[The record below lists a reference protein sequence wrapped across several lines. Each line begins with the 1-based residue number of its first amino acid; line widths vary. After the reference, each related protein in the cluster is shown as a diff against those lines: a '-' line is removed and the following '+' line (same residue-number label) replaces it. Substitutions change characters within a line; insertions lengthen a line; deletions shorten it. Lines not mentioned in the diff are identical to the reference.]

1 MAYVSQEM
9 KAKLAPTIK
18 AICKKY
24 GIKASIAVRHH
35 STLVLNIKQGEIDFI
50 ENYIQTDAE
59 KNYGNK
65 MSEDQVA
72 YIRKNQSLDVNTYWV
87 KDHYSGR
94 AKSFLTEMIA
104 AMEGPDFFNEDDAQT
119 DYFHRSHYIDIN
131 IGQWNKPYALVK

>member
-24 GIKASIAVRHH
+24 GVKASIAVRHH
-35 STLVLNIKQGEIDFI
+35 STLVLNIKQGKIDFI
-50 ENYIQTDAE
+50 ENYIGTDA
-59 KNYGNK
+59 NVMHGRK
-65 MSEDQVA
+65 MSQDQID
-72 YIRKNQSLDVNTYWV
+72 YIRKNKCLDVNTYWYHKHFSDV
-87 KDHYSGR
+87 
-94 AKSFLTEMIA
+94 AKKFLTEMIA

-131 IGQWNKPYALVK
+131 IGQWNKPYALEK

>member
-24 GIKASIAVRHH
+24 NVKASLAVRHH
-35 STLVLNIKQGEIDFI
+35 STLVLNVRQGDIDFI
-50 ENYIQTDAE
+50 GNFNNTAE
-59 KNYGNK
+59 KLSRPAHLPFQPATK
-65 MSEDQVA
+65 S
-72 YIRKNQSLDVNTYWV
+72 IDVNTYWYHEHFSGAA
-87 KDHYSGR
+87 KD
-94 AKSFLTEMIA
+94 FLKEMIA

-131 IGQWNKPYALVK
+131 IGTWDKPYALVK